1 MDLELRRKVVLVT
14 GGCSGIG
21 AAIVARFLAEGA
33 RLVVVDRD
41 AETARRHAAAA
52 EAAGHALTFV
62 AGELADERTC
72 QRAVAA
78 AEQQFG
84 ALDVVVHNAG
94 RNDGVGLDAGVD
106 AFVDSLRD
114 NLVPAY
120 ALMHHGLPLL
130 RESRGNIVAIGS
142 KVAVTGQGGT
152 SGYAAAKGALLALV
166 REWAVELAPH
176 GIRANAV
183 VPAEVW
189 TPMYERWLLA
199 QPDPAGQRAAIERM
213 VPLAGRFTTADEI
226 ADTVAFV
233 ASPRS
238 SHTTG
243 QFLFVDGGYTHLDR
257 RATPPGPTS

>member
-1 MDLELRRKVVLVT
+1 MDLGLHDSVALVT
-14 GGCSGIG
+14 GGCRGIG
-21 AAIVARFLAEGA
+21 RAIVALLRAEGA
-33 RLVVVDRD
+33 RVVVADRD
-41 AETARRHAAAA
+41 LALGEQLAAADP
-52 EAAGHALTFV
+52 GVVFV
-62 AGELADERTC
+62 GGELRDEAVC
-72 QRAVAA
+72 ARAVATA
-78 AEQQFG
+78 AERFG
-84 ALDVVVHNAG
+84 RLDALVHNAG
-94 RNDGVGLDAGVD
+94 RNDGVGLDAGVA
-106 AFVDSLRD
+106 AFEASLRD

-120 ALMHHGLPLL
+120 ALMHHARGLLAQARGSVTLL
-130 RESRGNIVAIGS
+130 GS

-189 TPMYERWLLA
+189 TPMYEQWLA
-199 QPDPAGQRAAIERM
+199 TQPDPAGQRAAIERM
-213 VPLAGRFTTADEI
+213 VPLGRRFTTADEI
-226 ADTVAFV
+226 AATVAFV

-257 RATPPGPTS
+257 RATPS

>member
-1 MDLELRRKVVLVT
+1 MDLELHRKVVLVT

-41 AETARRHAAAA
+41 ADAGHRQAEAAA
-52 EAAGHALTFV
+52 AAGHALAFV

-72 QRAVAA
+72 RRAVVT
-78 AEQQFG
+78 AEQRFG
-84 ALDVVVHNAG
+84 GLDVIVHNAG
-94 RNDGVGLDAGVD
+94 RNDGVDLAAGVD
-106 AFVDSLRD
+106 AFVASLRD

-130 RESRGNIVAIGS
+130 RASRGNIVAIGS
-142 KVAVTGQGGT
+142 KIAVTGQGGT

-189 TPMYERWLLA
+189 TPMYEQWLLA
-199 QPDPAGQRAAIERM
+199 QPDPVSQRAAIERM
-213 VPLAGRFTTADEI
+213 VPLGRRFTTADEI

-233 ASPRS
+233 ASERS

-257 RATPPGPTS
+257 RTTPPEPAN